1 MNLSEIIYSR
11 LTASEGLAGHLTSF
25 LGQPAVFTPEAPE
38 DNQPGW
44 DEKEH
49 YPRIEFTYD
58 LLADEKR
65 QSTGT
70 LTAVLLFK
78 NTADVKPE
86 AIEKEIIKALCDV
99 VLMPDTGIPYCFA
112 WARTDGFTIDEK
124 SVPLTMGS
132 EIRFDIIEYPSQIT
146 SDPDPI
152 MAVCRYIKDIYPESV
167 VLGYDRIE
175 PVTEVTKEHPVIYCR
190 LKTVETM
197 SVSFATAW
205 MEAGIAIHVICPQ
218 GDARLAYLS
227 GINYKLAEDAELIMM
242 DEAPMQIENLKMN
255 NSTDYLKAG
264 QITFSSRY
272 GMVRHQAKPKPLNE
286 MNNNL
291 KVDNKG
297 GARWVVRKK
306 P

>member
-11 LTASEGLAGHLTSF
+11 LTDSEGLAEHLTGF

-38 DNQPGW
+38 DNQSGW
-44 DEKEH
+44 EEKEH

-132 EIRFDIIEYPSQIT
+132 EIRFDIIEYPSQVT
-146 SDPDPI
+146 TDPDPV
-152 MAVCRYIKDIYPESV
+152 MGLCRYVKDIYPESV
-167 VLGYDRIE
+167 IIGYDRLQA
-175 PVTEVTKEHPVIYCR
+175 VTEVTREHPVIYCR
-190 LKTVETM
+190 LKSTENTGIT
-197 SVSFATAW
+197 FTTAW
-205 MEAGIAIHVICPQ
+205 MEANIAIHVICPE

-227 GINYKLAEDAELIMM
+227 GINYKLAVDGEL
-242 DEAPMQIENLKMN
+242 DLLNETPMHVEHLKMN
-255 NSTDYLKAG
+255 NSTDYLKSG
-264 QITFSSRY
+264 QITFTGKY
-272 GMVRHQAKPKPLNE
+272 GIVRHQEKQKPINE
-286 MNNNL
+286 MNNTLN
-291 KVDNKG
+291 VDKKG
-297 GARWVVRKK
+297 GARWVVRKTL
-306 P
+306 